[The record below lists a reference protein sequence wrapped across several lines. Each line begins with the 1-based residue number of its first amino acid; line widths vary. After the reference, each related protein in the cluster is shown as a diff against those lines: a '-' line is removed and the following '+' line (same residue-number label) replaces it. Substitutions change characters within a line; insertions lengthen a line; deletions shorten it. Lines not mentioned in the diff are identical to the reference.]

1 MKACAASPLS
11 PDSHKNNFR
20 IYCAGVQISSLP
32 PQFPP
37 AICLLTNICKQS
49 QPDEKHSADP
59 GSSPSTSAPPP
70 PPPQKN
76 HETRFSIIHKN
87 LLNKQGSFLPTR
99 SSSGSRTWSDLTW
112 ICFGCDATWPAYR
125 AESCQIPRACWR
137 SPAGPLKPRWDAW
150 ESSPSPPSTR
160 W

>member
-1 MKACAASPLS
+1 MLVFKSLHSPLS
-11 PDSHKNNFR
+11 FL
-20 IYCAGVQISSLP
+20 Q
-32 PQFPP
+32 QF
-37 AICLLTNICKQS
+37 A
-49 QPDEKHSADP
+49 
-59 GSSPSTSAPPP
+59 SSPTSASNRSLMKSTRLTLDPAPLPLLPPP